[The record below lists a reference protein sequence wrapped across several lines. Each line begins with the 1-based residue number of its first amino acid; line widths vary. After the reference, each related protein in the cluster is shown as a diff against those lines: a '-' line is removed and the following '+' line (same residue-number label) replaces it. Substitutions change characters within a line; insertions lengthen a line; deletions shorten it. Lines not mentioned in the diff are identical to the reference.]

1 MPSAWIQAKAL
12 NGRCRAL
19 ADAATGA
26 DCPLMLTA
34 KRPQNAASS
43 ILVAGILAAL
53 AAACG
58 DPSERTGAS
67 TSDPVRSA
75 LRIVAVTHGV
85 SANPFWSVV
94 INGLDDAGR
103 DMGVRVEY
111 QAPNTFDMV
120 TMSQLIDAA
129 VASRPD
135 GLVVSVPDPDA
146 LGAAIRAAV
155 EAGIPVITINSG
167 EDASAALGAL
177 AHVGQAEYDAGFGG
191 GERLA
196 GAGVRRVLCV
206 NQEVGNAALDTR
218 CQGLTDALGQHG
230 VPVSVLAVELADP
243 EDTRQRVVGA
253 LLADPEID
261 GILTLGTTGAEPALL
276 ALRDLG
282 RVDDVHLGTFDLS
295 TRVLE
300 AIRDGEID
308 FAIDQQQYL
317 QGYLP
322 VVLLTLYLETGTVPG
337 GGRAIATGPGFVTI
351 ETAEQVMDLTSR
363 GLR

>member
-1 MPSAWIQAKAL
+1 MF
-12 NGRCRAL
+12 
-19 ADAATGA
+19 
-26 DCPLMLTA
+26 TA

-43 ILVAGILAAL
+43 IFVATIGAAAAL
-53 AAACG
+53 AVAACG
-58 DPSERTGAS
+58 DPPERPGAS
-67 TSDPVRSA
+67 TSDPARTA

-120 TMSQLIDAA
+120 TMSELIDAA

-146 LGAAIRAAV
+146 LGASIRAAV
-155 EAGIPVITINSG
+155 EVGIPVITINSG
-167 EDASAALGAL
+167 EDASASLGAL
-177 AHVGQAEYDAGFGG
+177 AHVGQAEYQAGFGG

-196 GAGVRRVLCV
+196 EAGVRRVLCV
-206 NQEVGNAALDTR
+206 NQEIGNAALDTR
-218 CQGLTDALGQHG
+218 CQGLTDALAEHG

-243 EDTRQRVVGA
+243 EDTRQRVAGA
-253 LLADPEID
+253 RLAGPSID
-261 GILTLGTTGAEPALL
+261 GILTLGTTGAEPALV
-276 ALRDLG
+276 ALRELG
-282 RVDDVHLGTFDLS
+282 RVDDVRFGTFDLS
-295 TRVLE
+295 TQVLE

-337 GGRAIATGPGFVTI
+337 GGHAIPTGPGFVTS
-351 ETAEQVMDLTSR
+351 ETAPQVMDLTSR

>member
-1 MPSAWIQAKAL
+1 MFTGMKP
-12 NGRCRAL
+12 RC
-19 ADAATGA
+19 
-26 DCPLMLTA
+26 
-34 KRPQNAASS
+34 AASS
-43 ILVAGILAAL
+43 ILVAAL
-53 AAACG
+53 VTTGCG
-58 DPSERTGAS
+58 DPVERPGAP
-67 TSDPVRSA
+67 TTDAARAA

-94 INGLDDAGR
+94 INGLDDAAR

-111 QAPNTFDMV
+111 QAPGTFDMV
-120 TMSQLIDAA
+120 AMNDLIDAA
-129 VASRPD
+129 IASRPD

-146 LGAAIRAAV
+146 LGASIRAAV
-155 EAGIPVITINSG
+155 EVGIPVITINSG
-167 EDASAALGAL
+167 GDASASLGAL

-196 GAGVRRVLCV
+196 EAGVRRVLCV

-218 CQGLTDALGQHG
+218 CQGLTDALAEHG
-230 VPVSVLAVELADP
+230 VPVQVLAVDLADP
-243 EDTRQRVVGA
+243 EDTRQRVAGA
-253 LLADPEID
+253 LLADSAID
-261 GILTLGTTGAEPALL
+261 GILTLGTTGAEPTLA

-282 RVDDVHLGTFDLS
+282 RVADVHLGTFDLS

-322 VVLLTLYLETGTVPG
+322 VVLLTLYIETGTVPG
-337 GGRAIATGPGFVTI
+337 GGLAIPTGPGFVTI
-351 ETAEQVMDLTSR
+351 ETAQQVMDLTRR
-363 GLR
+363 GIR

>member
-1 MPSAWIQAKAL
+1 MS
-12 NGRCRAL
+12 GGEGSL
-19 ADAATGA
+19 ARPVAGDAA
-26 DCPLMLTA
+26 
-34 KRPQNAASS
+34 S
-43 ILVAGILAAL
+43 ILVAVLVATG
-53 AAACG
+53 CG
-58 DPSERTGAS
+58 DPAQRPGTS
-67 TSDPVRSA
+67 TSDTARAA

-94 INGLDDAGR
+94 INGLDDAAR

-111 QAPNTFDMV
+111 QAPSTFDMV

-146 LGAAIRAAV
+146 LGASIRTAV
-155 EAGIPVITINSG
+155 EVGIPVITINSG
-167 EDASAALGAL
+167 EDASASLGAL

-196 GAGVRRVLCV
+196 EAGVRRVLCV

-218 CQGLTDALGQHG
+218 CQGLTDALAEHG

-243 EDTRQRVVGA
+243 EDTRQRVAGA
-253 LLADPEID
+253 LLADSAID
-261 GILTLGTTGAEPALL
+261 GMLALGTTGAEPALM
-276 ALRDLG
+276 ALHDLG
-282 RVDDVHLGTFDLS
+282 RVGAVRLGTFDLS
-295 TRVLE
+295 TLVLE

-322 VVLLTLYLETGTVPG
+322 VVLLTLYIETGTVPG
-337 GGRAIATGPGFVTI
+337 GGHAIPTGPGFVTI
-351 ETAEQVMDLTSR
+351 ETAQQVMDLTRR
-363 GLR
+363 GVR